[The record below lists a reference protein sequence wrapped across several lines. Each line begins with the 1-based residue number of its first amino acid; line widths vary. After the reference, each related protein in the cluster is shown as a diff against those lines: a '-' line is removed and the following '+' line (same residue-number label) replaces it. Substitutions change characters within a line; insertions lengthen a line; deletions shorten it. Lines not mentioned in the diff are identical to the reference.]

1 MKSTKSSI
9 QQILIKP
16 QYIEYHLDLIIQIQI
31 VLDDVECLTFAG
43 DFPLDFPLP
52 WMSRDP
58 VQWHRALHRATQV
71 HQLLRPSLWIHAS
84 PVYTVQSRLSAIQNK
99 VTCWKAEVFQVYMIG
114 SNYSSSYAF
123 LNKRGMVSTHNFF
136 SLDFTFQFLS
146 NLKCSVDSQCIGIG
160 NATQMTV
167 TAYGPLVKY

>member
-1 MKSTKSSI
+1 MYHDKSHLNDHLISRII
-9 QQILIKP
+9 QQRNLQKLVFNKYWLNHSTLNII
-16 QYIEYHLDLIIQIQI
+16 LIIQIQI

-43 DFPLDFPLP
+43 DFPLDFSLP

-99 VTCWKAEVFQVYMIG
+99 VACWKAEVFQVYMIE

-123 LNKRGMVSTHNFF
+123 LNKRGMISTHNFF
-136 SLDFTFQFLS
+136 FL
-146 NLKCSVDSQCIGIG
+146 
-160 NATQMTV
+160 
-167 TAYGPLVKY
+167 

>member
-1 MKSTKSSI
+1 M
-9 QQILIKP
+9 IKP

-31 VLDDVECLTFAG
+31 VLDDVECLTLAG

-52 WMSRDP
+52 WMSGDP

-71 HQLLRPSLWIHAS
+71 HQLLRPSLRIHAS

-99 VTCWKAEVFQVYMIG
+99 VACWKAEVFQVYMIG

-136 SLDFTFQFLS
+136 SYFFFYFSMFKEPEMLSWFLVYWYRQWY
-146 NLKCSVDSQCIGIG
+146 SVDCYSLWASC
-160 NATQMTV
+160 
-167 TAYGPLVKY
+167 

>member
-1 MKSTKSSI
+1 MN
-9 QQILIKP
+9 
-16 QYIEYHLDLIIQIQI
+16 IIWINNTDTDTHV
-31 VLDDVECLTFAG
+31 VLDDVECSTFAG

-99 VTCWKAEVFQVYMIG
+99 VACWKAEVFQVYMIG

-123 LNKRGMVSTHNFF
+123 LNKRGMVSTHIFF
-136 SLDFTFQFLS
+136 SYFFLTFQCLS
-146 NLKCSVDSQCIGIG
+146 NLKCSVDSLCTGIG
-160 NATQMTV
+160 NGTQLTV
-167 TAYGPLVKY
+167 IACELLVKY